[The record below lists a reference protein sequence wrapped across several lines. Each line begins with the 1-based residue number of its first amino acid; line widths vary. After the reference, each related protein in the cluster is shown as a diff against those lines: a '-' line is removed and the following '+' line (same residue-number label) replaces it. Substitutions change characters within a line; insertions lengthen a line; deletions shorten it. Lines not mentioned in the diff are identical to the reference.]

1 MVLPKMIRYVKTF
14 KVRDAHKDKSKK
26 LMSFCIDDENLS
38 KNIKPFGLRF
48 KTRKKSIWMI
58 YQFIMTDISKL
69 KWKKLVKKF
78 ILNFVL

>member
-48 KTRKKSIWMI
+48 KT
-58 YQFIMTDISKL
+58 
-69 KWKKLVKKF
+69 
-78 ILNFVL
+78 